1 VLGVGKFARY
11 AGQRERGASPG
22 QPGRR
27 DIAEIWHL
35 GWRDGHLGLVP
46 HELVDVRTE
55 ESFRARAA
63 ARAGEATVAVVD
75 GAIAGFI
82 IVVDDEVEQ
91 VYVSAPHRGPGVAG
105 VLIGEAER
113 QVRANGHSK
122 AWLAVV
128 AGNERARA
136 FYERSGW
143 HDEGPFVYAVAAET
157 GPIDVPCQ
165 RYTKH
170 A

>member
-1 VLGVGKFARY
+1 M
-11 AGQRERGASPG
+11 RGNVNVMLRQGSQNDAS
-22 QPGRR
+22 

-46 HELVDVRTE
+46 QELVDARTE

-82 IVVDDEVEQ
+82 IVVGDEVEQ
-91 VYVSAPHRGPGVAG
+91 VYVSALHRGTGVAG
-105 VLIGEAER
+105 VLISEAER

-128 AGNERARA
+128 PGNERARA

-143 HDEGPFVYAVAAET
+143 HDGGPFVYATAAET
-157 GPIDVPCQ
+157 GLIEVPCR

-170 A
+170 V

>member
-1 VLGVGKFARY
+1 MPDNANVMLR
-11 AGQRERGASPG
+11 RG
-22 QPGRR
+22 GRQDAR

-35 GWRDGHLGLVP
+35 GWRDAHLGFVP
-46 HELVDVRTE
+46 QELVDARTE
-55 ESFRARAA
+55 DSFRARAA
-63 ARAGEATVAVVD
+63 ARAGETTVAVVD

-82 IVVDDEVEQ
+82 IVVGDEAEQ
-91 VYVSAPHRGPGVAG
+91 FYVSAPHRGTGVAG

-113 QVRANGHSK
+113 QVRANGYSK

-128 AGNERARA
+128 AGNGRARA

-143 HDEGPFVYAVAAET
+143 RDEGPFVYAAAAEN
-157 GPIDVPCQ
+157 GPIEVPCH

-170 A
+170 V